1 MQCNNLGG
9 YRKGSN
15 GNKIA
20 RIILII
26 SLGFGNVILLTL
38 IFKIYI
44 GPSVERYSFNMN
56 LINKWAYQEIRGII
70 QKQNSDIDIDSIRL
84 KNIEITINSGGK
96 ETITIEMIH
105 NGSGVIIRWI
115 MVPNEN
121 QFKLKDE

>member
-1 MQCNNLGG
+1 M
-9 YRKGSN
+9 N

-20 RIILII
+20 RIILITL
-26 SLGFGNVILLTL
+26 LGFGNVILLTL

-44 GPSVERYSFNMN
+44 GPSVKRYGFNMN

-96 ETITIEMIH
+96 ETITIEMMH
-105 NGSGVIIRWI
+105 NGSEVITRWI